1 MKYNVLIVDD
11 QLLPRQYF
19 ESIINSSEDFNLVA
33 SISSAKV
40 ADVYCIKNHID
51 LIIMDIVMADDSNG
65 LEAAE
70 TIKNMYPNIKILI
83 VTSMPDANFLNIARK
98 INVDS
103 FWYKEIQEAP
113 MLDVMIRTMNGENV
127 YPDTSPRVKL
137 GIAYN
142 NEFTSREI
150 DVLRAMTDGLSNP
163 EIAEKLGMS
172 VNTVKYHINNLMSKT
187 GIESRTKLAIEA
199 AQSGIVA
206 NKV

>member
-1 MKYNVLIVDD
+1 
-11 QLLPRQYF
+11 
-19 ESIINSSEDFNLVA
+19 
-33 SISSAKV
+33 
-40 ADVYCIKNHID
+40 
-51 LIIMDIVMADDSNG
+51 
-65 LEAAE
+65 
-70 TIKNMYPNIKILI
+70 
-83 VTSMPDANFLNIARK
+83 MPDANFLNIARK

-150 DVLRAMTDGLSNP
+150 DVLRAMTEGLSNP
-163 EIAEKLGMS
+163 EIAEKLEMS
-172 VNTVKYHINNLMSKT
+172 VNTVKYHIYNLMSKT

-199 AQSGIVA
+199 AKSGIVA
-206 NKV
+206 NNA

>member
-51 LIIMDIVMADDSNG
+51 LIIMDIVMADGSNG

-70 TIKNMYPNIKILI
+70 NIKNMYPNIKILI

-127 YPDTSPRVKL
+127 YPDTSPKVKL

-142 NEFTSREI
+142 SEFTSREI
-150 DVLRAMTDGLSNP
+150 DVLRAMTEGLSNP
-163 EIAEKLGMS
+163 EIAEKLEMS
-172 VNTVKYHINNLMSKT
+172 VNTVKYHIYNLMSKT

-199 AQSGIVA
+199 AKSGIVA
-206 NKV
+206 NNV